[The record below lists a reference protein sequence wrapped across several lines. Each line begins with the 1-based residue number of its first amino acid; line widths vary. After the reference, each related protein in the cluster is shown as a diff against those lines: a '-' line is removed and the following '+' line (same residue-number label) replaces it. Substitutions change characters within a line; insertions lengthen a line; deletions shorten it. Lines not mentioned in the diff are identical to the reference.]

1 VPDGFDAHPE
11 QLRRGAVDLRAD
23 ADGLDDAAL
32 QIGAAVDQVA
42 GTAGPGPLAGAAS
55 ELAALLDRALRAIR
69 TSLEDCAGAVE
80 ASSTQYLASDGRSAS
95 GLGGVVVPGSD
106 GPR

>member
-1 VPDGFDAHPE
+1 MPDGFDVHPE
-11 QLRRGAVDLRAD
+11 QLRRDAADLRAD

-32 QIGAAVDQVA
+32 QIGAAVDQVSEA
-42 GTAGPGPLAGAAS
+42 AGPGPLAGAAS
-55 ELAALLDRALRAIR
+55 EFSAQLDRALQAIR

-95 GLGGVVVPGSD
+95 GLGGVVIPGLD
-106 GPR
+106 GPH